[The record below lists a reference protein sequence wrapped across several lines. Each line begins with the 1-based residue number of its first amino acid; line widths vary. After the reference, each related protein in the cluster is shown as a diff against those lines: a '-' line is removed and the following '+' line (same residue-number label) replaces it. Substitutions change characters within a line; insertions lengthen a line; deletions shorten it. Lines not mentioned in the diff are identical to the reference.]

1 MEERHHFGF
10 GPFQLDCRDERLW
23 RGIDVIRV
31 KPKALA
37 VLECLLKSAGRLVTK
52 ERLFTTV
59 WPETSVSDAVLT
71 TTIRELRRALGDQ
84 ARTPHYI
91 ETVHGR
97 GYRFVALVNVLPYD
111 PAASLDATAI
121 SDDKLG
127 SAAFPDGDIP
137 VATTTPLT
145 GAAHPH
151 PDDAA
156 STAATSILEAERRQL
171 TVMSCDLVDSEL
183 LAETFDL
190 EELHEVVRDYQAACV
205 RLIEHFEGYIAQYL
219 GNSLLVY
226 FGHPQAHED
235 DARRAVRAGLDMLA
249 AVDLLNARC
258 ELRHGV
264 RLAMRV
270 GLHTGFVI
278 VEDRQHR
285 GGQGWLTF
293 GAVPDIAI
301 RLQERATP
309 NTLVVSAAT

>member
-1 MEERHHFGF
+1 MEAPHRFGF

-23 RGIDVIRV
+23 RGTDVIRV

-84 ARTPHYI
+84 ARIPHYI

-97 GYRFVALVNVLPYD
+97 GYRFIAPVNVLPHG
-111 PAASLDATAI
+111 PAASLDATVI
-121 SDDKLG
+121 PDDKLD

-137 VATTTPLT
+137 VATTAPLT

-151 PDDAA
+151 QGDVA
-156 STAATSILEAERRQL
+156 STAATSILAAERRQL

-183 LAETFDL
+183 LAEILDL
-190 EELHEVVRDYQAACV
+190 EELHELLRSCQAACV

-219 GNSLLVY
+219 GHSLLVY

-249 AVDLLNARC
+249 AVDLLNARF
-258 ELRHGV
+258 EPRHGV
-264 RLAMRV
+264 RRLSEITCPGV
-270 GLHTGFVI
+270 DTVY
-278 VEDRQHR
+278 
-285 GGQGWLTF
+285 QGTARDGPQPTETLT
-293 GAVPDIAI
+293 
-301 RLQERATP
+301 
-309 NTLVVSAAT
+309 S